1 MYITKHMQNNVY
13 RLYSLE
19 VKSTNKNRYISDRIM
34 QKCIYNRFMSIDRER
49 LANLLIKCIYIPV
62 NKPHAK

>member
-1 MYITKHMQNNVY
+1 MYITKHMQKIMY
-13 RLYSLE
+13 IYSLE

-49 LANLLIKCIYIPV
+49 E
-62 NKPHAK
+62 